1 MALKL
6 KPDEEAWLDEYR
18 RALVEKYPGLV
29 EDIVVFRSE
38 DGREYLPDYTL
49 NTVVI
54 LKKGNRKMMKDIDFL
69 GHYLSVL
76 SEAIPFVWVYT
87 RDEWTQHRRNGSLPY
102 RGEGT
107 SVWPNQF

>member
-29 EDIVVFRSE
+29 EDMIVFHSG
-38 DGREYLPDYTL
+38 DGRYHLPDYTL

-54 LKKGNRKMMKDIDFL
+54 LKGSDRETQKEIDFL
-69 GHYLSVL
+69 GHHLAVL
-76 SEAIPFVWVYT
+76 SETIPFVWVYSQ
-87 RDEWTQHRRNGSLPY
+87 DEWKHHRLKGSLPY
-102 RGEGT
+102 NGDGT
-107 SVWPNQF
+107 SVWPN